1 VVAVGATGYTSGD
14 PRKLN
19 KSGYAKGD
27 VVAADAAGD
36 LTPIPVGADTEV
48 LTADSTDAEGV
59 DWQAGGGGGGGGTPS
74 NTVVAETSYGQASTA
89 GAAPAYSRGD
99 HTHGT
104 PSLTGTAP
112 ATALGIGQAA
122 ALGAATA
129 PARADHVH
137 PLAAAGA
144 PVASAVGDSQAT
156 GAATTFAASDHR
168 HAREAFGAPVASA
181 VGDTQSSGV
190 AATVARSDHRHARE
204 AFGSVTA
211 QTSFGAASSDGAAAT
226 VARSDHT
233 HGTPAAPTV
242 PSAATT
248 VVAETAYGA
257 STAVGVAAAYAR
269 EDHTHG
275 SPSLTSAT
283 PAAEAIG
290 ASGVVGVAV
299 TPARADHVHA
309 MPAAGTPG
317 SSAVGDSAAQGAA
330 ATLARSDH
338 THGREAFG
346 AVTAQTAYGAAGG
359 NGAAATVAR
368 SDHTHG
374 TPSLGTTGTTAA
386 AGNDTRIVNAVQQT
400 LFDAKG
406 DLIAASAADTPAR
419 LVVGSDGQV
428 LRADSGQATGLAWDT
443 LTAAD
448 VGADAAGSAAAA
460 EAASNAYTDSE
471 IAAIDFPVDSVNGE
485 TGTVTLDAGDVGA
498 APTIHTHAAADIT
511 SGTLGVARGGTGIA
525 SFTTNNY
532 IRASAA
538 TTLEQ
543 RTPAQVVG
551 DIGAVPHTVADAKGD
566 LLAAS
571 AADTF
576 TRLSIGTNGHVLTAD
591 SAETTGMKWAAAGG
605 GGGSTLVVRKA
616 FVTSGDV
623 SLNLG
628 SGAWN
633 LISGFSLA
641 IPAAAGDYV
650 ELAVSLMSASGN
662 AFLDLAVVVSAAAVR
677 YASTD
682 TGTPAVEGL
691 PALYKD
697 PNTYRTAFSPWAFEV
712 ASGDISGGNV
722 TFGVAM
728 KGTTGTLFASTNY
741 PFIWYAK
748 NYGAVDYA

>member
-1 VVAVGATGYTSGD
+1 VGAVGYTSGD
-14 PRKLN
+14 PRKV
-19 KSGYAKGD
+19 D
-27 VVAADAAGD
+27 VAGD
-36 LTPIPVGADTEV
+36 TMTGDLVLPADPDQPLEAATKQYV
-48 LTADSTDAEGV
+48 DA
-59 DWQAGGGGGGGGTPS
+59 QGGGGGGGIPPTIFDAKGDLLGASAADTPVRVPVGS
-74 NTVVAETSYGQASTA
+74 NGQFLRANSATATGVEWDTVTASEV
-89 GAAPAYSRGD
+89 GADAS
-99 HTHGT
+99 
-104 PSLTGTAP
+104 GTATAAVAAHVAAVDP
-112 ATALGIGQAA
+112 HGDRAYANTAVATHNADTTAVHGIANTA
-122 ALGAATA
+122 ALETTTGAQAKADAAEADAIAVSVQRASNLSDLADAATA
-129 PARADHVH
+129 RSNLGLGNSAVRNVGAIAGTVAAGDDARLSDARTPTVHASTHAPAGSD
-137 PLAAAGA
+137 PLAG
-144 PVASAVGDSQAT
+144 
-156 GAATTFAASDHR
+156 
-168 HAREAFGAPVASA
+168 
-181 VGDTQSSGV
+181 
-190 AATVARSDHRHARE
+190 
-204 AFGSVTA
+204 
-211 QTSFGAASSDGAAAT
+211 
-226 VARSDHT
+226 
-233 HGTPAAPTV
+233 
-242 PSAATT
+242 
-248 VVAETAYGA
+248 
-257 STAVGVAAAYAR
+257 
-269 EDHTHG
+269 
-275 SPSLTSAT
+275 LTSANFA
-283 PAAEAIG
+283 PG
-290 ASGVVGVAV
+290 SVDGVA
-299 TPARADHVHA
+299 
-309 MPAAGTPG
+309 GTA
-317 SSAVGDSAAQGAA
+317 SLR
-330 ATLARSDH
+330 T
-338 THGREAFG
+338 
-346 AVTAQTAYGAAGG
+346 
-359 NGAAATVAR
+359 
-368 SDHTHG
+368 
-374 TPSLGTTGTTAA
+374 LGTGAQQAA
-386 AGNDTRIVNAVQQT
+386 AGNDTRIVNAVPTGRQVNTTAPLTGGGDLTADRTLGVSVGTSSGTVAAGDDSRITGAQQRST
-400 LFDAKG
+400 LTAKG
-406 DLIAASAADTPAR
+406 DLYAATASATTAR
-419 LVVGSDGQV
+419 QPVGSDGQV
-428 LRADSGQATGLAWDT
+428 LRANSGQSTGLEWDT
-443 LTAAD
+443 LNAAD
-448 VGADAAGSAAAA
+448 VGADASGAAAAA
-460 EAASNAYTDSE
+460 EVAANAYTDSE

-485 TGTVTLDAGDVGA
+485 TGTVVLDAADVGA
-498 APTIHTHAAADIT
+498 AAVVHTHAASDVV
-511 SGTLGVARGGTGIA
+511 SGTLAVARGGTGIG
-525 SFTTNNY
+525 SYTTNNY

-551 DIGAVPHTVADAKGD
+551 DIGAVPHTLADAKGD

-576 TRLSIGTNGHVLTAD
+576 ARLPIGTNGHVLTAD